1 MIIVVDCVSF
11 TSLMLNLNVDR
22 EECGM
27 QHIAA
32 FHMFYWQQCSA
43 TISRENNQQPLQTIN
58 VAFRSLSLSLCCRR
72 KNLVSKIAFSIGNVH
87 CALYMCAYFRLMKIY
102 IYIYSQ
108 RIARQ
113 MQFFPVCACSNR
125 RYFVSSA
132 IIYEICLLGLF
143 CILWMGFVDRLS
155 SYFSFVKRG
164 CVMYALALLIFV

>member
-1 MIIVVDCVSF
+1 MLSQNIDDFFKMIIVVDCVSF

-102 IYIYSQ
+102 IYVHNES
-108 RIARQ
+108 RDKCN
-113 MQFFPVCACSNR
+113 FFPFVLVRIGDISSLR
-125 RYFVSSA
+125 R
-132 IIYEICLLGLF
+132 
-143 CILWMGFVDRLS
+143 
-155 SYFSFVKRG
+155 
-164 CVMYALALLIFV
+164 